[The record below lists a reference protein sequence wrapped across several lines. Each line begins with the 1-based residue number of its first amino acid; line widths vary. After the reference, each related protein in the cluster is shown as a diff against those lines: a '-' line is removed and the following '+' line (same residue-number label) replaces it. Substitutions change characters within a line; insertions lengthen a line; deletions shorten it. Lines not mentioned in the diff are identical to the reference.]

1 MKVTREQLKGF
12 VKEELLKEVESD
24 VAQVQASVLDEVEDR
39 LLDIV
44 ELAKSIHD
52 SFDELG
58 RQHGEM
64 ANMTSYSYPVVQ
76 AVNKMY
82 EKFDTA
88 ITNMEKYRTSGG
100 L

>member
-1 MKVTREQLKGF
+1 MKLTKSKLKQI

-24 VAQVQASVLDEVEDR
+24 VAQVQASTLDEVEDR
-39 LLDIV
+39 LLDMVDLI
-44 ELAKSIHD
+44 KSIHD

-100 L
+100 S